1 MNSKL
6 LLALLL
12 CAVLVPSVWAATADT
27 AAVTKAQWQTRLL
40 AATSAV
46 KSLKT
51 NTLANARLVK
61 MNVASTTN
69 AVNALTDEQLAQAVQ
84 SKVAANFP
92 AWKQKLTELKA
103 TPSMVSPAA
112 LRVIKERVVNAYA
125 AKNWKDLDS
134 YLAKYP
140 ELSSACETEI
150 SAVKAL
156 ASEAAS
162 TATVLVQDVTDV
174 TAADE
179 TAVPT
184 TVDATTGLVA
194 IKEARQNLVSC
205 IAKQRLDSALA
216 NHTERVTNRIA
227 LHKQF
232 ATKID
237 RALSQLDS
245 LSSARVSQGLPA
257 IPEIF
262 KTTLEKLK
270 AVNNQFIEKG
280 SALLAENPGTPKEK
294 LLLVQR
300 MNNFNAASIKFQNT
314 VRQLLQKFVKWY
326 TDYRSPSP
334 VAVEITSDQSDATTV
349 TTTIDQAQTVLVAT
363 VEELPQLPDT
373 DPVVQVATTTSAS
386 AEVTA

>member
-1 MNSKL
+1 
-6 LLALLL
+6 
-12 CAVLVPSVWAATADT
+12 
-27 AAVTKAQWQTRLL
+27 
-40 AATSAV
+40 
-46 KSLKT
+46 
-51 NTLANARLVK
+51 
-61 MNVASTTN
+61 
-69 AVNALTDEQLAQAVQ
+69 
-84 SKVAANFP
+84 
-92 AWKQKLTELKA
+92 
-103 TPSMVSPAA
+103 
-112 LRVIKERVVNAYA
+112 
-125 AKNWKDLDS
+125 
-134 YLAKYP
+134 
-140 ELSSACETEI
+140 
-150 SAVKAL
+150 
-156 ASEAAS
+156 
-162 TATVLVQDVTDV
+162 
-174 TAADE
+174 
-179 TAVPT
+179 
-184 TVDATTGLVA
+184 
-194 IKEARQNLVSC
+194 
-205 IAKQRLDSALA
+205 
-216 NHTERVTNRIA
+216 
-227 LHKQF
+227 
-232 ATKID
+232 
-237 RALSQLDS
+237 LDS